1 MVLGG
6 SRRLRGGRGMLSHRR
21 RGRSGVGACFLF
33 WARGLISYGEEGVER
48 RGGGGRVGYAM
59 KFVSPSVW
67 VMRIPI

>member
-6 SRRLRGGRGMLSHRR
+6 SRRLRGGRGMLSRRR
-21 RGRSGVGACFLF
+21 RGRSGVEGCFYLQ
-33 WARGLISYGEEGVER
+33 AGVSYREEGEGWVE
-48 RGGGGRVGYAM
+48 YAM